1 MTQGSQVR
9 DAMPPHRFSVAM
21 CTFNGGMY
29 LLHQLESIAAQSR
42 LPAEIVICDDGSQDD
57 TLLLIESFASR
68 APFPVSVT
76 ANKARLGSTK
86 NFEKAIQQCRGDVV
100 VLCDQDDVWHREKV
114 SRLEEAFWIAPEAGL
129 VFSNADMVGADLK
142 PLGYSL
148 WEALGFRRRQ
158 QRRLA
163 DGRAFEVLMKHN
175 VIAGAT
181 LAFRARFRNV
191 LLPIPQEWVH
201 DGWIALV
208 MAAISNLV
216 AIDDRL
222 IAYRQHGANQLGAL
236 KRSPPRKLVEPQG
249 NLDEIYERYVS
260 QLVHVRERLEKV
272 MSPMP
277 ISLLSMIE
285 EKLIHLQARRS
296 LSRRRILRLP
306 QVFRETATLRY
317 FRYSNGSQ
325 SVFRDLL
332 L

>member
-1 MTQGSQVR
+1 MTYQVR

-29 LLHQLESIAAQSR
+29 LLDQLESIAGQSR
-42 LPAEIVICDDGSQDD
+42 LPLEIVICDDSSEDD

-68 APFPVSVT
+68 APFPVKVSV
-76 ANKARLGSTK
+76 NRARIGSTK
-86 NFEKAIQQCRGDVV
+86 NFEKAIQQCQGDVV
-100 VLCDQDDVWHREKV
+100 VLCDQDDVWHREKI
-114 SRLEEAFWIAPEAGL
+114 SRLEQAFSASPEAGL
-129 VFSNADMVGADLK
+129 VFSNADMVDADLK

-148 WEALGFRRRQ
+148 WEALGFKRRQ

-163 DGRAFEVLMKHN
+163 DGQGFEVLMKHN

-191 LLPIPQEWVH
+191 LLPIPHEWVH

-216 AIDDRL
+216 AIEDRL

-236 KRSPPRKLVEPQG
+236 KRSLPRKLAEPQG
-249 NLDEIYERYVS
+249 NLDEIYDRYVN
-260 QLVHVRERLEKV
+260 QLVQVRERLNKL

-277 ISLLSMIE
+277 LSLLSMIE

-296 LSRRRILRLP
+296 LSPRRILRLP
-306 QVFRETATLRY
+306 QVFREIATLRY

-325 SVFRDLL
+325 SVLRDLL